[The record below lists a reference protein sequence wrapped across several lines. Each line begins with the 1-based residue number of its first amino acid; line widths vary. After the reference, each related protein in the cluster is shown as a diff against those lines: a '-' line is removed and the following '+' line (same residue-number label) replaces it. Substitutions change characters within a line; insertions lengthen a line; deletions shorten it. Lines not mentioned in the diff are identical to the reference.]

1 MRAWLYGDGE
11 AIVGKALEDEVVKL
25 ELIEALIDLGKT
37 PASCSA
43 RTQASDISDEF
54 KAEKKVLKHIA
65 NRDWD
70 NDPNL
75 KNRLKAIFNTRPS
88 LSQEF
93 RRKGINAL
101 LQLTIASKN
110 VMTQNIVTKGYHK
123 YGQGAELSFKRII
136 SACSATISPRDFKIM
151 EEAMPEAVAVMQR
164 DFCLTETAMDKW
176 GIINVNRER
185 GLPKDQRATHRMRA
199 VLVSGKEFQDR
210 QAQVRQRQIEA
221 PQNAAAAAAA
231 SKSAAA
237 ENKRE
242 KARNLLDQQL
252 RLQNRAVEKAE
263 ADRMRQTAK
272 LLVKEVKEKEKSSK
286 LLEKIEKAATK
297 ETERLRN
304 HQLSRAQR
312 MEERL
317 ATARAVLELPLS
329 GSV

>member
-11 AIVGKALEDEVVKL
+11 AIVGKALEDEAVKL
-25 ELIEALIDLGKT
+25 KLIDALIDLGKT

-75 KNRLKAIFNTRPS
+75 RNRLKVIFDSRPS
-88 LSQEF
+88 FSPEF
-93 RRKGINAL
+93 CRKGINAL

-110 VMTQNIVTKGYHK
+110 VMTQNIVINGYHK

-136 SACSATISPRDFKIM
+136 SACSATISPQNFNIM
-151 EEAMPEAVAVMQR
+151 EEAIAEAVVVMQR
-164 DFCLTETAMDKW
+164 DFCLTETAMDNW

-185 GLPKDQRATHRMRA
+185 GLPKDQRAVHRMRA

-237 ENKRE
+237 EKRRE
-242 KARNLLDQQL
+242 NARNLLDQQL
-252 RLQNRAVEKAE
+252 RQQNRAVEKAE
-263 ADRMRQTAK
+263 ADRMRKTEK
-272 LLVKEVKEKEKSSK
+272 LLAKEVKEKEKSNK
-286 LLEKIEKAATK
+286 LLEKIAKATDK

-304 HQLSRAQR
+304 LQLTRTQR

-317 ATARAVLELPLS
+317 AAARAVLELPPS
-329 GSV
+329 DSV